1 MRQTTIFT
9 LLVAAVMAV
18 SMFFLKYEVTNLEQE
33 LEGLNRNIV
42 SDHAAIHVLKAEWSH
57 LNEIER
63 VRSLSQRYLDLAPTS
78 PARIVTLDE
87 LPLANEPQVS
97 LQPESRAPSPSSKKT
112 VTR

>member
-1 MRQTTIFT
+1 MRQTTAFT
-9 LLVAAVMAV
+9 LFVAAVMAV
-18 SMFFLKYEVTNLEQE
+18 SLFFLKYEVTNLEQE
-33 LEGLNRNIV
+33 LEGLNKKIV
-42 SDHAAIHVLKAEWSH
+42 ADHEAIHVLKAEWSH

-87 LPLANEPQVS
+87 LPIAVEPQV
-97 LQPESRAPSPSSKKT
+97 QAQVPAPAKKT